1 LSNVT
6 QRWWTPTGELLEA
19 IESDF
24 GSFDEFKLNSVKLS
38 DTIWFRMGLVVCT
51 KGGKLDVCGTP
62 NQDNPLMPGICG
74 GTQF

>member
-1 LSNVT
+1 MK
-6 QRWWTPTGELLEA
+6 A
-19 IESDF
+19 IL
-24 GSFDEFKLNSVKLS
+24 GVLTNLKLNSVKLS

-62 NQDNPLMPGICG
+62 NQDNPLMPGIGCG